1 MNGIT
6 VGGAGAP
13 LTDLSRLSL
22 NQMTTAYW
30 SLREAIE
37 GCVRAG
43 IPYLGAW
50 RHKVAEIGLAESV
63 RLVRE
68 SGVKISSLCRGG
80 MFPAS
85 SAAER
90 QKRLDDNF
98 RAVDEAAALGAG
110 TLVLVCGPAPDRDI
124 ESARAM
130 VEEAMERLVPYAQQ
144 RGVTLGIEPLHPMF
158 AADRSVIVTLAQAN
172 RIAQRFAAEQVGVVV
187 DAYHVW
193 WDPEVYREIER
204 ARGRIVGFHVSDWV
218 VPLPHPLNGRGM
230 MGDGVI
236 ELRRLRSAVEACGYA
251 GPIEVEIF
259 NEALWALPGD
269 EILRLIKERYL
280 AYV

>member
-1 MNGIT
+1 MNGAMA
-6 VGGAGAP
+6 GPAGAP

-22 NQMTTAYW
+22 NQMTTASW
-30 SLREAIE
+30 SLREAVE

-43 IPYLGAW
+43 IPFLGVW

-68 SGVKISSLCRGG
+68 SGIKVSSLCRGG
-80 MFPAS
+80 MFPAA
-85 SAAER
+85 SATER

-98 RAVDEAAALGAG
+98 RAVDEAAALGAR

-124 ESARAM
+124 DSARAM

-144 RGVTLGIEPLHPMF
+144 RGVTLGVEPLHPMF
-158 AADRSVIVTLAQAN
+158 AADRSVVVTLAQAN
-172 RIAQRFAAEQVGVVV
+172 RIAQRFAGDQVGVVV
-187 DAYHVW
+187 DVYHVW

-204 ARGRIVGFHVSDWV
+204 ARGRIVGFHVSDWI
-218 VPLPHPLNGRGM
+218 VPLPHPLKGRGV

-236 ELRRLRSAVEACGYA
+236 ELRRLRSAVEASGYA

-280 AYV
+280 ACV